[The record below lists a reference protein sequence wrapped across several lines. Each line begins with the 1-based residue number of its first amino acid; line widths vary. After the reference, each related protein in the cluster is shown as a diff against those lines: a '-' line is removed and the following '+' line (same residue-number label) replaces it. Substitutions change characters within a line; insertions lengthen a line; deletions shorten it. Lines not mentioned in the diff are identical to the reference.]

1 MPSKVKNYLIVLLAL
16 ATVSASLIA
25 WTQSRRLT
33 ALEADLLK
41 ASAAATAVKPKS
53 APVAAEFSGKP
64 ATAAVTPAE
73 GDPAAPADEAAGQN
87 RQRNNNRANFAALM
101 ANPEFA
107 KAMSIQQR
115 AALDARY
122 ADLFKQ
128 LKLSPAQLEKFK
140 DLLIERQTARMDV
153 MATAREQGLDP
164 RANRDE
170 LKKMT
175 DEAQAEVDAAIKT
188 SLGESVYNQYQ
199 TYDATQPQ
207 RALVS
212 QVNSILGY
220 SSTPLNETQSA
231 FLVTALSTGTTATT
245 EQAAGGPGNWGG
257 GGNRATITDAVIE
270 QAQAVLFPAQV
281 EVLKQ
286 VQAEQQA
293 QQKVRELMR
302 ANGGTGGNTGGTR
315 QRN

>member
-1 MPSKVKNYLIVLLAL
+1 MPSKVKNYLIILLSL
-16 ATVSASLIA
+16 ATVSSALIA
-25 WTQSRRLT
+25 WSQSRRLA

-41 ASAAATAVKPKS
+41 ASAAATAVKAKP
-53 APVAAEFSGKP
+53 APVAGAITAQTSGPKITES
-64 ATAAVTPAE
+64 ADGDASVIAAA
-73 GDPAAPADEAAGQN
+73 DNAARG
-87 RQRNNNRANFAALM
+87 RNNRPDFAALM

-140 DLLIERQTARMDV
+140 DLLLERQTARMDV

-164 RANRDE
+164 RANREE

-188 SLGESVYNQYQ
+188 SLGESVYDQYK
-199 TYDATQPQ
+199 TYDSTQSQ

-231 FLVTALSTGTTATT
+231 FLISALSTGTTSTT
-245 EQAAGGPGNWGG
+245 DQGGGGPGGWGG
-257 GGNRATITDAVIE
+257 ATNRAVITDAVIE

-302 ANGGTGGNTGGTR
+302 AGP
-315 QRN
+315 RN

>member
-1 MPSKVKNYLIVLLAL
+1 
-16 ATVSASLIA
+16 
-25 WTQSRRLT
+25 
-33 ALEADLLK
+33 
-41 ASAAATAVKPKS
+41 
-53 APVAAEFSGKP
+53 
-64 ATAAVTPAE
+64 
-73 GDPAAPADEAAGQN
+73 
-87 RQRNNNRANFAALM
+87 
-101 ANPEFA
+101 
-107 KAMSIQQR
+107 
-115 AALDARY
+115 
-122 ADLFKQ
+122 
-128 LKLSPAQLEKFK
+128 
-140 DLLIERQTARMDV
+140 
-153 MATAREQGLDP
+153 
-164 RANRDE
+164 
-170 LKKMT
+170 
-175 DEAQAEVDAAIKT
+175 
-188 SLGESVYNQYQ
+188 
-199 TYDATQPQ
+199 
-207 RALVS
+207 S

>member
-1 MPSKVKNYLIVLLAL
+1 MSSKVKNYLIVLLAL

-25 WTQSRRLT
+25 WTQSRRLA

-41 ASAAATAVKPKS
+41 ASTAAAAVKPKS
-53 APVAAEFSGKP
+53 APVAAEFTAKP
-64 ATAAVTPAE
+64 PGLITVTPADGE
-73 GDPAAPADEAAGQN
+73 AATPADEAAGQN
-87 RQRNNNRANFAALM
+87 RQRNNRPNFAALM

-107 KAMSIQQR
+107 KAMAIQQR
-115 AALDARY
+115 AGLDARY

-140 DLLIERQTARMDV
+140 DLLVERQTARMDV

-175 DEAQAEVDAAIKT
+175 DEAQAEVDASIKT
-188 SLGESVYNQYQ
+188 TLGESVYNQYQ
-199 TYDATQPQ
+199 TYDATQSQ

-212 QVNSILGY
+212 QVNNILGY

-231 FLVTALSTGTTATT
+231 FLITALGTGATATAD
-245 EQAAGGPGNWGG
+245 QGGGPGGWGG
-257 GGNRATITDAVIE
+257 ATNRATITDAVIE

-302 ANGGTGGNTGGTR
+302 ASGGNTGGNTGATR

>member
-1 MPSKVKNYLIVLLAL
+1 MPSKVKNYLIILLAL
-16 ATVSASLIA
+16 ATVSSALIA
-25 WTQSRRLT
+25 WSQSRRLA

-53 APVAAEFSGKP
+53 APVAAEFTAQASAPKVSESADGD
-64 ATAAVTPAE
+64 AAVTAAVDGAVR
-73 GDPAAPADEAAGQN
+73 A
-87 RQRNNNRANFAALM
+87 RNNNRPDFAALM

-107 KAMSIQQR
+107 KAMAIQQR
-115 AALDARY
+115 AGLDARY

-140 DLLIERQTARMDV
+140 DLLLERQTARTDV

-188 SLGESVYNQYQ
+188 SLGDSVYGQYK
-199 TYDATQPQ
+199 TYDSTQPQ

-212 QVNSILGY
+212 QVNNILGY

-245 EQAAGGPGNWGG
+245 EQAPGGQGNWGG

-302 ANGGTGGNTGGTR
+302 SNGGNGGNTGGTR

>member
-1 MPSKVKNYLIVLLAL
+1 MPSKVKNYLIILLSL
-16 ATVSASLIA
+16 ATVSSALIA
-25 WTQSRRLT
+25 WSQSRRLA

-41 ASAAATAVKPKS
+41 ASAAATAVKAKP
-53 APVAAEFSGKP
+53 APVAGAITAQAAAPKIVEAPEGEAGP
-64 ATAAVTPAE
+64 AAAE
-73 GDPAAPADEAAGQN
+73 GTARA
-87 RQRNNNRANFAALM
+87 RNNRPDFAALM

-107 KAMSIQQR
+107 KAMAIQAR
-115 AALDARY
+115 AGLDARY

-175 DEAQAEVDAAIKT
+175 DEAQAEVDAAIKN
-188 SLGESVYNQYQ
+188 SLGASVYDQYK

-212 QVNSILGY
+212 QVNNILGY

-245 EQAAGGPGNWGG
+245 DQAGGGPGGWGG
-257 GGNRATITDAVIE
+257 GGNRAVITDAVIE
-270 QAQAVLFPAQV
+270 QAQTVLFPAQV

-302 ANGGTGGNTGGTR
+302 ANGGNGGNAGGTR

>member
-1 MPSKVKNYLIVLLAL
+1 MPSKVKNYLIILLAL
-16 ATVSASLIA
+16 ATVFASAIA
-25 WTQSRRLT
+25 WTQNRRLT
-33 ALEADLLK
+33 ALEAQLLK
-41 ASAAATAVKPKS
+41 ASADAVAVKPKP
-53 APVAAEFSGKP
+53 APVAAEF
-64 ATAAVTPAE
+64 TAQASVPKVADAPE
-73 GDPAAPADEAAGQN
+73 GEAAATPVVETVQRG
-87 RQRNNNRANFAALM
+87 RNNRPDFAALM

-107 KAMSIQQR
+107 KAMAIQAR
-115 AALDARY
+115 AGLDARY

-128 LKLSPAQLEKFK
+128 LKLSPDQLAKFK
-140 DLLIERQTARMDV
+140 DLLVERQTARMDV

-175 DEAQAEVDAAIKT
+175 DQAQAEVDAAIKT

-212 QVNSILGY
+212 QVNNILGY

-245 EQAAGGPGNWGG
+245 EQSGGPGNWGG
-257 GGNRATITDAVIE
+257 GGNRAIITDAVIE

-293 QQKVRELMR
+293 QQKVRDLMR
-302 ANGGTGGNTGGTR
+302 ASGGNTTGAR
-315 QRN
+315 PRN

>member
-53 APVAAEFSGKP
+53 APVAAEFAGKP

-87 RQRNNNRANFAALM
+87 RQRNNNRPNFAALM

-140 DLLIERQTARMDV
+140 DLLVERQNARMDV

-170 LKKMT
+170 LNKMT
-175 DEAQAEVDAAIKT
+175 AEAQAEVDAAIKT

-231 FLVTALSTGTTATT
+231 FLVTALSTGTTATA
-245 EQAAGGPGNWGG
+245 EQAGGPGNWGG

-302 ANGGTGGNTGGTR
+302 ANGGGGGATTGGNR